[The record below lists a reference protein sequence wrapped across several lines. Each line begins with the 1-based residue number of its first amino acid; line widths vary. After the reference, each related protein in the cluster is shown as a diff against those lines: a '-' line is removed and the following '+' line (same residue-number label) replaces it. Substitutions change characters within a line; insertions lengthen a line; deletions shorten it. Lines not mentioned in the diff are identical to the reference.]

1 MFSRKPLTP
10 QAQLDLAMNL
20 MAEEEQHLKAALE
33 LVLLSSQQAINKRL
47 QRAKID
53 ADIFPPVHR
62 DYLNAMALQHMLT
75 ILHQGD
81 EHRAHSIC
89 NNLKELSQY
98 RPPCFEANDSDE
110 EAYPPA

>member
-20 MAEEEQHLKAALE
+20 MAEEEQHLKTVLE
-33 LVLLSSQQAINKRL
+33 LVLNSSQQAINKRL

-53 ADIFPPVHR
+53 AEIFPPIHR
-62 DYLNAMALQHMLT
+62 DYLNAMALQYMFT

-98 RPPCFEANDSDE
+98 LPLNFEDSDSGE
-110 EAYPPA
+110 EAYHPA